1 MVIKTIYGEKGM
13 KKIGIVLIMLLIF
26 GGVVFAGEL
35 PVELP
40 AIQATNARIMAMG
53 GAFTAVADNADA
65 LFYNPAGLAYLPN
78 ADINV
83 GVSLLADLNSNL
95 VGMDVFDF
103 KNDLELDYNVW
114 DLQYDGSAGVVYVNT
129 HNGYSYLPADIVD
142 LKAEFGFENSRDG
155 IDDMRG
161 WYDGLIQMVH
171 GVSQGLDQLAVLPNI
186 SFATRNFGVGFLGGV
201 TISPVHDISN
211 PLSTGDDDLYL
222 KYGFEISKKSGII
235 AGMGFGFGPFSVGA
249 NLKYYKEVRAL
260 FGLPSDSYI
269 DFKNYV
275 SYRLPNTEFQEAL
288 INILI
293 DDAIAVNFDTENH
306 IEMGL
311 GAMYT
316 VGGLTV
322 GAYVDSILGMIL
334 DDDGELKD
342 FDFKSIV
349 DQAGKTANIGVS
361 YDPSMRKFY
370 GREPFFNMLVSAD
383 LKNIGDNANR
393 FMNIGAEVGIHI
405 GDLAQMDLRGG
416 YKQYITGPLEDVFSS
431 DIVDL
436 EQGEVSVGVGV
447 KALFVNVNVA
457 ASVPAIL
464 VRDVFVFAAAN
475 SFPDEETYLTKY
487 GPNFPRIMVS
497 VGLNL

>member
-1 MVIKTIYGEKGM
+1 M
-13 KKIGIVLIMLLIF
+13 
-26 GGVVFAGEL
+26 
-35 PVELP
+35 
-40 AIQATNARIMAMG
+40 NA
-53 GAFTAVADNADA
+53 
-65 LFYNPAGLAYLPN
+65 
-78 ADINV
+78 
-83 GVSLLADLNSNL
+83 NL
-95 VGMDVFDF
+95 VNMEVFNFED
-103 KNDLELDYNVW
+103 EYGYQVW
-114 DLQYDGSAGVVYVNT
+114 DLRYDPEVPDGGVYVSS
-129 HNGYSYLPADIVD
+129 YSGSGHGDQYEDGDQIVD
-142 LKAEFGFENSRDG
+142 LESVFGFENSWDG
-155 IDDMRG
+155 IDDMKG
-161 WYDGLIQMVH
+161 WYDGFIQMVDT
-171 GVSQGLDQLAVLPNI
+171 VSTGFDKLAVLPNI
-186 SFATRNFGVGFLGGV
+186 SFASRNFGVGIMGGV
-201 TISPVHDISN
+201 TISPAEIPFLVTKSL
-211 PLSTGDDDLYL
+211 PLLD
-222 KYGFEISKKSGII
+222 YGFEISKKSGII

>member
-1 MVIKTIYGEKGM
+1 MEKAM
-13 KKIGIVLIMLLIF
+13 KKIGIIFIMLLVF
-26 GGVVFAGEL
+26 VGVISAGEL

-53 GAFTAVADNADA
+53 GAFTAVADDANA
-65 LFYNPAGLAYLPN
+65 LFYNPAGLAYLPK
-78 ADINV
+78 ADINI
-83 GVSLLADLNSNL
+83 GLSLLADLNSNL
-95 VGMDVFDF
+95 VGMEEYNF
-103 KNDLELDYNVW
+103 KDKYGYNIWDLRYDSEAPLSGVYVEDHNGSGGGYNIGDQEVDLESD
-114 DLQYDGSAGVVYVNT
+114 
-129 HNGYSYLPADIVD
+129 
-142 LKAEFGFENSRDG
+142 FGFENSWEG

-161 WYDGLIQMVH
+161 WYDGFIQMID

-186 SFATRNFGVGFLGGV
+186 SFAARNFGVGFFGGV
-201 TISPVHDISN
+201 TISPANIPKAILTKESE
-211 PLSTGDDDLYL
+211 YL
-222 KYGFEISKKSGII
+222 DYGFEISKKSGII
-235 AGMGFGFGPFSVGA
+235 AGMGFGFGPFAVGA

-269 DFKNYV
+269 DFMNYV
-275 SYRLPNTEFQEAL
+275 DYRLPNTPFQEAL

-293 DDAIAVNFDTENH
+293 DDAIAEDFDTENH

-361 YDPSMRKFY
+361 YDPSMRKLY

-383 LKNIGDNANR
+383 LKNIGDNVNR

-416 YKQYITGPLEDVFSS
+416 YKQYLTGPLEDVFSS
-431 DIVDL
+431 DIVAL
-436 EQGEVSVGVGV
+436 EQGEVSIGVGV

-457 ASVPAIL
+457 ATVPAIL
-464 VRDVFVFAAAN
+464 VRDVLVFAATD
-475 SFPDEETYLTKY
+475 SFPDEETYFANY
-487 GPNFPRIMVS
+487 GANFPRVMVS